1 MSIDGRLEKFERSLN
16 YRELAF
22 LWLKTMQA
30 KGGFSDYWKFGSFE
44 SWPSESEELG
54 FLYNLVFEVNSAVML
69 ASCRLRDLASWASLL
84 GLVILTFPTAAE
96 PSLTP
101 EFVCAWRQKIRT
113 LLEGVAALQQAVEVI
128 SAQYFD
134 GHQVLFVDAREEL
147 ISSYERARLLA
158 NGYNLFADENG
169 VERIDVQSLESRQ
182 GPRRGQLLNQWTML
196 ARSKA
201 LAALGRDF
209 EASDEVVSWLRS
221 NATAAS

>member
-1 MSIDGRLEKFERSLN
+1 
-16 YRELAF
+16 
-22 LWLKTMQA
+22 
-30 KGGFSDYWKFGSFE
+30 
-44 SWPSESEELG
+44 
-54 FLYNLVFEVNSAVML
+54 ML

-113 LLEGVAALQQAVEVI
+113 LLEGVAALQPAVELI

-158 NGYNLFADENG
+158 NGYNLFADEKG
-169 VERIDVQSLESRQ
+169 VERIDMQSLESR
-182 GPRRGQLLNQWTML
+182 
-196 ARSKA
+196 
-201 LAALGRDF
+201 
-209 EASDEVVSWLRS
+209 
-221 NATAAS
+221 

>member
-30 KGGFSDYWKFGSFE
+30 KGGFLDYWKFGSFE

-54 FLYNLVFEVNSAVML
+54 FLYNLVFEANSAVML

-84 GLVILTFPTAAE
+84 GLVILTSPTAAE

-113 LLEGVAALQQAVEVI
+113 LLEGVAALPQAVELI
-128 SAQYFD
+128 SVQYFD

-147 ISSYERARLLA
+147 AASCDRARLLA
-158 NGYNLFADENG
+158 NGYNLFADEKG
-169 VERIDVQSLESRQ
+169 VERIDTQSIESLQ
-182 GPRRGQLLNQWTML
+182 GPTLGKLLNQWSML

-201 LAALGRDF
+201 LAAQGRDL
-209 EASDEVVSWLRS
+209 EARDEVVAWLRS
-221 NATAAS
+221 

>member
-158 NGYNLFADENG
+158 NGYNLFADEKG
-169 VERIDVQSLESRQ
+169 VERIDMQSLESRQ

-201 LAALGRDF
+201 LAAMGRDF
-209 EASDEVVSWLRS
+209 EASDEVLAWLRS